1 MSRSPLRTY
10 LGSISGKEVVLEIV
24 FNTKNYTNT
33 QLYEINPLV
42 LLFNITEREGERE
55 NLLDSCS
62 WMYEGRDS
70 IDVSSRV
77 DPWRRKLGKE
87 AEWELRPDTEGGQ
100 GTGVHH
106 GAL

>member
-1 MSRSPLRTY
+1 
-10 LGSISGKEVVLEIV
+10 
-24 FNTKNYTNT
+24 
-33 QLYEINPLV
+33 
-42 LLFNITEREGERE
+42 
-55 NLLDSCS
+55 
-62 WMYEGRDS
+62 MYEGRDS

>member
-1 MSRSPLRTY
+1 MAPFQRKLFKKSFSAPKLHESTAQLLINISRAPW
-10 LGSISGKEVVLEIV
+10 
-24 FNTKNYTNT
+24 
-33 QLYEINPLV
+33 LY
-42 LLFNITEREGERE
+42 FSRR
-55 NLLDSCS
+55 NLLDSS